1 MIQRSNSLKELL
13 TENNLR
19 TAIHFTKEVTNQTRE
34 LFLSTRQK
42 ARLTGKMLAHFLA
55 SENNVTDFKSI
66 SLIGYSLGS
75 QVLKSCINR
84 LEKL

>member
-1 MIQRSNSLKELL
+1 MISMIQRSNSLKELL

-19 TAIHFTKEVTNQTRE
+19 MAIHFTKEVTAQTKE
-34 LFLSTRQK
+34 LFLTTRNK

-55 SENNVTDFKSI
+55 SENTVTTSKSI

-75 QVLKSCINR
+75 
-84 LEKL
+84 